1 MSIFSDFLNE
11 NDLTVDQVV
20 ARSKA
25 LETLST
31 ADRDKRVAR
40 ETARREKKSY
50 EDAKADKPGAYGRGV
65 SLRTVKLAID
75 GQPVTR
81 TSRKKIVRAV
91 SSLLQ
96 SQKKDAVEWRVLF
109 NDVGARKG
117 KSK

>member
-1 MSIFSDFLNE
+1 MSIFSDFLQE
-11 NDLTVDQVV
+11 NDLTAEQVV
-20 ARSKA
+20 ERSKA
-25 LETLST
+25 LETLDM
-31 ADRDKRVAR
+31 ADRDKKVAR
-40 ETARREKKSY
+40 ATARRNKRSY
-50 EDAKADKPGAYGRGV
+50 ADAGADKPNALGRGV
-65 SLRTVKLAID
+65 SMRTVKLAVD

>member
-1 MSIFSDFLNE
+1 MSILSDFLNE
-11 NDLTVDQVV
+11 NGLTSEQVV

-31 ADRDKRVAR
+31 ADRDKRNAR

-50 EDAKADKPGAYGRGV
+50 DEANAEKPGAYGRGV
-65 SLRTVKLAID
+65 SLRTVKLACD

-81 TSRKKIVRAV
+81 MNRKKIVRAV
-91 SSLLQ
+91 GSLLK
-96 SQKKDAVEWRVLF
+96 SAGKDEVEWRVLF
-109 NDVGARKG
+109 NDVGSRKG